1 MITPALSDPRRVVTA
16 IDNRTYD
23 TLEEAHE
30 AAFAA
35 VGKAYGVSSN
45 EFGGEFY
52 GKIIIKPHM
61 IFIPDDPEDATVP
74 PYCWGYRFKLGE
86 VLVLAN
92 TDDGSTGNTDVVYV
106 PYKMVSHWP
115 SCLEPRG
122 YKNNMEEEPQ
132 PYAREVVFSEA

>member
-1 MITPALSDPRRVVTA
+1 MITPTLRDPRRVVTA

-35 VGKAYGVSSN
+35 VGKAYGVSSS

-52 GKIIIKPHM
+52 RKIIIKPHM
-61 IFIPDDPEDATVP
+61 IFIPDDPEFP
-74 PYCWGYRFKLGE
+74 PHCWGYRFKLGE

-92 TDDGSTGNTDVVYV
+92 TDDGSTGYTDIVYV

-115 SCLEPRG
+115 SCLEPMG

-132 PYAREVVFSEA
+132 PYAREVTFSEA

>member
-1 MITPALSDPRRVVTA
+1 MTTFTHRDPRRVITA

-35 VGKAYGVSSN
+35 VGKAYGVSSS

-61 IFIPDDPEDATVP
+61 LFIPDDPEFP
-74 PYCWGYRFKLGE
+74 PYCWGYKFKLGE

-106 PYKMVSHWP
+106 PYKMVAHWP

-132 PYAREVVFSEA
+132 PYAREVIFSEV

>member
-1 MITPALSDPRRVVTA
+1 MTTSTHRDPRRVVTA

-35 VGKAYGVSSN
+35 VGKAYGVSWH

-61 IFIPDDPEDATVP
+61 IFIPDDPEFP

-86 VLVLAN
+86 VLVLVN
-92 TDDGSTGNTDVVYV
+92 TDDGSTGNTEVVYV
-106 PYKMVSHWP
+106 PYKMVAHWP

-122 YKNNMEEEPQ
+122 YKNNMEEEIQ
-132 PYAREVVFSEA
+132 PYAREVIFNES

>member
-1 MITPALSDPRRVVTA
+1 MTTHTHRDPRRVVTA

-35 VGKAYGVSSN
+35 VGKAYGVSWH

-52 GKIIIKPHM
+52 GKIIIQPHM
-61 IFIPDDPEDATVP
+61 LFIPDDPEFP

-86 VLVLAN
+86 VLVLVN

-106 PYKMVSHWP
+106 PYKMVAHWP

-122 YKNNMEEEPQ
+122 YKNNMEDEPQ
-132 PYAREVVFSEA
+132 PYAREVVFSGA

>member
-1 MITPALSDPRRVVTA
+1 MTTHTHRDPRRVVTA

-35 VGKAYGVSSN
+35 VGKAYGGSWH

-52 GKIIIKPHM
+52 GKIIIQPHM
-61 IFIPDDPEDATVP
+61 LFIPDDPEFP

-86 VLVLAN
+86 VLVLVN

-106 PYKMVSHWP
+106 PYKMVAHWP

-122 YKNNMEEEPQ
+122 YKNNMEDEPQ
-132 PYAREVVFSEA
+132 PYAREVVFSGA

>member
-1 MITPALSDPRRVVTA
+1 MPIYTRRDPQRPLTV
-16 IDNRTYD
+16 IDSRNYD

-35 VGKAYGVSSN
+35 VGKAYGVSWH
-45 EFGGEFY
+45 EFGGEFN
-52 GKIIIKPHM
+52 GKIIIKTEM
-61 IFIPDDPEDATVP
+61 IFIPDDPDDATVP

-92 TDDGSTGNTDVVYV
+92 TDDGSTGNTEVVYV
-106 PYKMVSHWP
+106 PYKMVAHWP

-122 YKNNMEEEPQ
+122 YKNNMEDEPQ